1 MKEKMKYPLIYEEWL
16 KLPSTKKAMK
26 ILMKDWN
33 NRNQL
38 EINFVV

>member
-1 MKEKMKYPLIYEEWL
+1 MKYPMNYEEWL

-26 ILMKDWN
+26 ILMNDWS